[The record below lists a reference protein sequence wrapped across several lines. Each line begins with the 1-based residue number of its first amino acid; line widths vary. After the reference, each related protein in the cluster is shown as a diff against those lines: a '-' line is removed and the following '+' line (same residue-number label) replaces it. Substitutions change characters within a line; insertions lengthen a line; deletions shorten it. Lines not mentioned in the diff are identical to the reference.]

1 MQLKINILPQLK
13 QWFIEKS
20 NLITSWSSTASDT
33 KVASEKLVKTEL
45 DKKAVKT
52 DVDTALATKIDKSS
66 IKTSVTSSL
75 TNNDVIGGKALYD
88 RISEVE
94 AGIPE
99 GMEHTDI
106 TDWDTAVSG
115 FEKSSNKVTSIRSSG
130 ATDTAYPTEK
140 AVKSALDTAKTT
152 ADSNYAAKSHT
163 HTTSNITNWST
174 ATSGFESNSNKATS
188 LTNASDTTYP
198 TTKAVNTA
206 LSSAKTTAD
215 SNYAAKSH
223 THTSSNIS
231 NWSTATSGFQTTSN
245 LETSISTS
253 TSKYPSSSAVNN
265 ALNNKLNT
273 SQKVTSLDE
282 NSTDNNVPSAK
293 AVYDLYAG
301 IPKWDVQRI
310 DSVDSLPTTGVY
322 GTIYLVS
329 NGGSGKN
336 QYDEYFWNDKG
347 DIPGYEKFD
356 GLEID
361 ISNLVTM
368 DEVIEYIGNNG
379 SLSLDSEGNLSLT
392 IN

>member
-20 NLITSWSSTASDT
+20 NLITSWSSTASDD

-52 DVDTALATKIDKSS
+52 DVDTALATKIDKTS
-66 IKTSVTSSL
+66 IKSSVTNSL
-75 TNNDVIGGKALYD
+75 TNDDVVGGKALYD
-88 RISEVE
+88 KISAVE

-106 TDWDTAVSG
+106 TDWDTATSG
-115 FEKSSNKVTSIRSSG
+115 FEKSANKVTTIND
-130 ATDTAYPTEK
+130 ADPTDTAYPTEK
-140 AVKSALDTAKTT
+140 AVKSALDAAKII
-152 ADSNYAAKSHT
+152 ADSDYAVKLHN
-163 HTTSNITNWST
+163 HTTSDIYNWSD
-174 ATSGFESNSNKATS
+174 ATSE
-188 LTNASDTTYP
+188 
-198 TTKAVNTA
+198 
-206 LSSAKTTAD
+206 
-215 SNYAAKSH
+215 
-223 THTSSNIS
+223 
-231 NWSTATSGFQTTSN
+231 FQTIKN

-253 TSKYPSSSAVNN
+253 SSKYPSSSAVNT

-310 DSVDSLPTTGVY
+310 DSVDALPTTGVY

-347 DIPGYEKFD
+347 DTPGYEKFD

-379 SLSLDSEGNLSLT
+379 SLSLDTEGNLSLI